1 MEQHHAPA
9 NWQLNMPCLAWLCFQ
24 RNGGAPD
31 SPWKSPSK
39 ASGTAEAGSLGAMR
53 ILATISMRRCHSASS
68 PPCAILIAST
78 CRHLRCLQNCCWWCL
93 EEIKVLPLDQKE
105 SPLSPNLSTN
115 MEKPGIKKMA
125 AKQEQMGALPVLR
138 HHGHSVW
145 PTGCSDFSSPP
156 PARMWKK
163 NWTPE
168 KTIMTAWVEWLP
180 HPAEGISSWGEA
192 LSTTDCWHF
201 PRTRIA

>member
-1 MEQHHAPA
+1 MEALLILLGSLLRKPA
-9 NWQLNMPCLAWLCFQ
+9 VQQRPALWVPCAFCPHFQ
-24 RNGGAPD
+24 RVD
-31 SPWKSPSK
+31 
-39 ASGTAEAGSLGAMR
+39 
-53 ILATISMRRCHSASS
+53 
-68 PPCAILIAST
+68 AIQLHPLHVQSWLHPHVG
-78 CRHLRCLQNCCWWCL
+78 HLRCLQNCCWWRL

-138 HHGHSVW
+138 HHGHSMW
-145 PTGCSDFSSPP
+145 PTGCSDLSSPP
-156 PARMWKK
+156 PTRIWKK

-192 LSTTDCWHF
+192 LSTTGCWHF